1 MSPGGIP
8 LRLQSGGLGPQG
20 GNLVGNL
27 PGELLCLG
35 LAAFQLG
42 KALLYGF
49 QLPAVNLQLGGKGS
63 LLAAAVLLF
72 TIQLRQLLSG
82 TAFGIFHGAQPDLM
96 LLFLAFQGQHL
107 LFCLRLLFLG
117 GLQLELHLVHPTLGF
132 PELLLKLGKLCVQL
146 ALSLQQLLQL
156 IGPAEDACLPVD
168 GTAGH
173 GTAGVHHLAIQG
185 DNAEPLVVLPAHGD
199 GGVHIPGNH
208 DSAQEIFHNAPVD
221 FLTFHQLG
229 SDGHKAG
236 AILQP
241 GFPEGLGL
249 RIGDGQEGS
258 PSASG
263 TLQVLDGG
271 FAVLHG
277 VRHNLLEG
285 ASQGDFNGYR
295 IGILGTNQLG
305 QRGVDMGQGAPL
317 ALLHHQ
323 ADGFL
328 VAFKVRLHGLEHPH
342 LGVQGVQ
349 LPFHLSGGL
358 GQLVTAL
365 GPGSLPE
372 GIAGDG
378 IAGSGH
384 RVPGFCQLAAAPV
397 QVLLGFLPLP
407 CAGVQILLK
416 LGGSCLIF
424 LGCGFQH
431 PQIRLPGGNL
441 TGELNLLAP
450 QLHKL
455 PGNALG
461 IGGHGTQLLLEII
474 DTFLVFPQLPADLV
488 NPLPGLVQLGGDTAA
503 AALLPLQ
510 ILPVPADIL
519 LIVPDGL
526 PDDGTLAF
534 QLLPGSFQHTHLH
547 PEVLHLL
554 AFLPQVASHGL
565 CLGVEVVQLLLG
577 LLQHKGGGIVVL
589 LRFLCL
595 GRELLQLVQPHSHF
609 HALQLLP
616 EKQVFLGLFRLLLQR
631 LQLHFQLGDLIV
643 NPHQVVFCMSQ
654 FPLRLLFP
662 VAVLGNTCGLLENL
676 PAVAAFQGQNLV
688 DSTLADVGIALLAQA
703 GVHEH
708 LVDVLEPGGLAVD
721 IVLAVSG
728 AVIPAGNH
736 HLVCVIGQGPVGIV
750 QGQGSFRKAYGAA
763 LLGSP
768 KNHVL
773 HLGAP
778 EGLTALLSQHPQYG
792 IGDIGF
798 SGAVGAYDGG
808 DVVSETNQGLV
819 REGLEALD
827 FQRF

>member
-1 MSPGGIP
+1 
-8 LRLQSGGLGPQG
+8 
-20 GNLVGNL
+20 
-27 PGELLCLG
+27 
-35 LAAFQLG
+35 
-42 KALLYGF
+42 
-49 QLPAVNLQLGGKGS
+49 
-63 LLAAAVLLF
+63 
-72 TIQLRQLLSG
+72 
-82 TAFGIFHGAQPDLM
+82 
-96 LLFLAFQGQHL
+96 
-107 LFCLRLLFLG
+107 
-117 GLQLELHLVHPTLGF
+117 
-132 PELLLKLGKLCVQL
+132 
-146 ALSLQQLLQL
+146 
-156 IGPAEDACLPVD
+156 
-168 GTAGH
+168 
-173 GTAGVHHLAIQG
+173 
-185 DNAEPLVVLPAHGD
+185 
-199 GGVHIPGNH
+199 
-208 DSAQEIFHNAPVD
+208 
-221 FLTFHQLG
+221 
-229 SDGHKAG
+229 
-236 AILQP
+236 
-241 GFPEGLGL
+241 
-249 RIGDGQEGS
+249 
-258 PSASG
+258 
-263 TLQVLDGG
+263 
-271 FAVLHG
+271 
-277 VRHNLLEG
+277 
-285 ASQGDFNGYR
+285 
-295 IGILGTNQLG
+295 
-305 QRGVDMGQGAPL
+305 MGQGAPL

-349 LPFHLSGGL
+349 LPFHLPGGL
-358 GQLVTAL
+358 GQLVPPL

-431 PQIRLPGGNL
+431 PQVCLPGGNL
-441 TGELNLLAP
+441 TGKLNLLAP

-461 IGGHGTQLLLEII
+461 IGSHGTQLLLEII

-488 NPLPGLVQLGGDTAA
+488 NPLPGLVQLGGNAAA

-510 ILPVPADIL
+510 ILPVPADVL
-519 LIVPDGL
+519 LVVPDRL

-534 QLLPGSFQHTHLH
+534 QLLPGSFQHAHLH
-547 PEVLHLL
+547 PEVFHLL
-554 AFLPQVASHGL
+554 AFLPQVPSHGL

-577 LLQHKGGGIVVL
+577 LFQYEGGGIVVL
-589 LRFLCL
+589 LRFLGL
-595 GRELLQLVQPHSHF
+595 GGELLQLIQPHSHF
-609 HALQLLP
+609 HTLQFLP

-643 NPHQVVFCMSQ
+643 DPHQVIFCMSQ
-654 FPLRLLFP
+654 LPLRLLFP
-662 VAVLGNTCGLLENL
+662 VAVLGNARCLLENL
-676 PAVAAFQGQNLV
+676 PAVAAFQSQNLI
-688 DSTLADVGIALLAQA
+688 DSALTDVGIALLAQA
-703 GVHEH
+703 GIHEH
-708 LVDVLEPGGLAVD
+708 LVDVLQPGGLAVD
-721 IVLAVSG
+721 IILAVSG
-728 AVIPAGNH
+728 AVVPAGNH
-736 HLVCVIGQGPVGIV
+736 HLVCIIGQRPVGVV
-750 QGQGSFRKAYGAA
+750 QGQGGFRKAHGTA

-778 EGLTALLSQHPQYG
+778 EGLAALLAQYPQYG

-808 DVVSETNQGLV
+808 DIVSETNQGLV